1 MAVSLKM
8 ITQAIKNNYGQYLA
22 KAAGAAAVGMI
33 GYDAHIYGKLQADT
47 YSQSRE
53 ADDVGSTFNNTM
65 YLSEPSIV
73 QSNMKKFL
81 FNFEMENN
89 FGDLWNSAVGYLGG
103 AVSML
108 TSAVVPLGLGLT
120 ALLAKNKTLS
130 KGAGIG
136 LVGVGAIKFV
146 RDIMG
151 LNQNDPLNP
160 TFK

>member
-1 MAVSLKM
+1 MAVSLKT

-53 ADDVGSTFNNTM
+53 ADDVGSTFNNTL

-73 QSNMKKFL
+73 QSKMKKFL

-120 ALLAKNKTLS
+120 HFWRKIKLCQKEQALGLS
-130 KGAGIG
+130 G
-136 LVGVGAIKFV
+136 LVQSNLYV
-146 RDIMG
+146 
-151 LNQNDPLNP
+151 
-160 TFK
+160 T